1 MTEKRYYKRMWEEE
15 YYIFDSQNISEK
27 DFDEKLEYEDY
38 NAFVNSMMGDEVID
52 RLNELNE
59 ENQKLKEDAKQVL
72 FVLACCNKD
81 FGLSVNEAKAIK
93 RLNEN
98 VGGCYNIEGL
108 E

>member
-52 RLNELNE
+52 RLNELDS
-59 ENQKLKEDAKQVL
+59 ENKSLKQQLKSEHQMLDNAILLERTRMGQNSLKQY
-72 FVLACCNKD
+72 K
-81 FGLSVNEAKAIK
+81 EAIQ
-93 RLNEN
+93 
-98 VGGCYNIEGL
+98 
-108 E
+108 